1 MAQNSP
7 SPLRMLLRGLSRRC
21 PHCGIRGAFFVSWF
35 RTQKNCRGCNLF
47 WQRNLEGFMLGASAI
62 SFILTGG
69 ALILTLAVGALI
81 SYPDIAIIPLLI
93 STISVTLIVGVAGY
107 PISYTTWLAIDL
119 IMRPL
124 DAVELANT
132 SKQQ

>member
-7 SPLRMLLRGLSRRC
+7 SALRMLLRGLTRRC
-21 PHCGIRGAFFVSWF
+21 AHCGQRGAFFVSWF
-35 RTQKNCRGCNLF
+35 KTQDQCRGCNLL
-47 WQRNLEGFMLGASAI
+47 WRRNLDGFMLGASAV

-69 ALILTLAVGALI
+69 ALVATLAVGALVT
-81 SYPDIAIIPLLI
+81 YTNIAILPLLI
-93 STISVTLIVGVAGY
+93 STVSATLIVGILGY

-124 DAVELANT
+124 EFDEIANSPT
-132 SKQQ
+132 K

>member
-7 SPLRMLLRGLSRRC
+7 SSLRMLLRGLSRRC
-21 PHCGIRGAFFVSWF
+21 PHCGTRGAFFSSWF
-35 RTQKNCRGCNLF
+35 RTQKNCRGCNLL

-81 SYPDIAIIPLLI
+81 SYPDIAIVPLLI
-93 STISVTLIVGVAGY
+93 STISVTLLVGVAGY

-124 DAVELANT
+124 DGDELANT
-132 SKQQ
+132 NKLP

>member
-7 SPLRMLLRGLSRRC
+7 SVLRMLCRGLIRRC
-21 PHCGIRGAFFVSWF
+21 AHCGEPGAFFISWF
-35 RTQKNCRGCNLF
+35 ETQDRCRGCNLL
-47 WQRNLEGFMLGASAI
+47 WRRNLDGFMLGASAV

-69 ALILTLAVGALI
+69 ALVTTLAVGALVT
-81 SYPDIAIIPLLI
+81 YPNIAIMPLLI
-93 STISVTLIVGVAGY
+93 STVSATLIVGVLGY

-124 DAVELANT
+124 EFDELANNPV
-132 SKQQ
+132 K

>member
-7 SPLRMLLRGLSRRC
+7 SALRMLLRGLTRRC
-21 PHCGIRGAFFVSWF
+21 AHCGQRGAFFVSWVK
-35 RTQKNCRGCNLF
+35 TQDQCRGCNLL
-47 WQRNLEGFMLGASAI
+47 WRRNLDGFMLGASAV

-69 ALILTLAVGALI
+69 ALVATLAVGALVT
-81 SYPDIAIIPLLI
+81 YTNIAILPLLI
-93 STISVTLIVGVAGY
+93 STVSATLIVGILGY

-124 DAVELANT
+124 EFDEIANSPT
-132 SKQQ
+132 K

>member
-1 MAQNSP
+1 
-7 SPLRMLLRGLSRRC
+7 
-21 PHCGIRGAFFVSWF
+21 
-35 RTQKNCRGCNLF
+35 
-47 WQRNLEGFMLGASAI
+47 
-62 SFILTGG
+62 
-69 ALILTLAVGALI
+69 
-81 SYPDIAIIPLLI
+81 AIIPLLI

>member
-1 MAQNSP
+1 
-7 SPLRMLLRGLSRRC
+7 
-21 PHCGIRGAFFVSWF
+21 
-35 RTQKNCRGCNLF
+35 
-47 WQRNLEGFMLGASAI
+47 MLGASAI

-69 ALILTLAVGALI
+69 ALVLTLAVGAFI
-81 SYPDIAIIPLLI
+81 SYPDIAIRELLI
-93 STISVTLIVGVAGY
+93 STIGVTLIVGVAGY

-124 DAVELANT
+124 DVDELANT